1 MAPPG
6 LQTRRR
12 TARRGGGLMLD
23 VRRALRRAGSALQS
37 AHRSRLVLGNRGAVA
52 DARCISDERPRA
64 ELAAW
69 RPRGASG
76 AQVEISRDQALDGAP
91 DRAVPAAPAG
101 RAATFRQGARPEQ
114 GAARHVAR
122 RRFGASSALVAA
134 RAGAGGVDGDR
145 DRARSPAVRRRR
157 RGGVRPAPFGSGV
170 GRWTRDRK
178 PAVRARAPR
187 DLSGRRARCAARAR
201 ISVRLARPAAA
212 RSAVPSSRPRVG
224 ARAAVRTGRRYG
236 ATLSAAPRMPA
247 LSRSGRAMS
256 RQPPVA
262 VIDNDCFTWRYA
274 MANDAMI
281 IAVDRI
287 RFLWP
292 RAKKMTLYAV
302 GIAGDNRGKV

>member
-1 MAPPG
+1 
-6 LQTRRR
+6 
-12 TARRGGGLMLD
+12 
-23 VRRALRRAGSALQS
+23 
-37 AHRSRLVLGNRGAVA
+37 
-52 DARCISDERPRA
+52 
-64 ELAAW
+64 
-69 RPRGASG
+69 
-76 AQVEISRDQALDGAP
+76 
-91 DRAVPAAPAG
+91 
-101 RAATFRQGARPEQ
+101 
-114 GAARHVAR
+114 
-122 RRFGASSALVAA
+122 
-134 RAGAGGVDGDR
+134 
-145 DRARSPAVRRRR
+145 
-157 RGGVRPAPFGSGV
+157 APFGSGV
-170 GRWTRDRK
+170 GRWTRDRE

-212 RSAVPSSRPRVG
+212 RSAVPLSRPRVG
-224 ARAAVRTGRRYG
+224 APAAVRTGRRYG

-302 GIAGDNRGKV
+302 GIAGDNRGKVLVTEPPSLTTIKHVPRAARPAVWEFGGDGYPIYQRTGGLPDIVVAHLLIVRSRSRTRRAGEIVSAVAKS